1 MLDSREPRYFGGV
14 LIREVLI
21 KNRGGADTKTGGGAD
36 TKTGGGADTK
46 TKVQSGPILP
56 NDCTLL

>member
-36 TKTGGGADTK
+36 TKT
-46 TKVQSGPILP
+46 KVQSGPILP